1 MNDDQNNSITL
12 LINHLLLLPRIWAR
26 LARGAGACGM
36 GGGGVGVAMAAL
48 MTPPHV
54 LFVLALLK
62 LRVPKQVDKC
72 KTSDLSLL
80 LCCEVVFKCLMSL
93 TVIQCEGSNKV
104 ASRLALNS
112 TYSIK
117 TNWNKR

>member
-1 MNDDQNNSITL
+1 
-12 LINHLLLLPRIWAR
+12 
-26 LARGAGACGM
+26 
-36 GGGGVGVAMAAL
+36 

-62 LRVPKQVDKC
+62 LRVPKQVNKN

-93 TVIQCEGSNKV
+93 TVIRAKAAIRWQAV
-104 ASRLALNS
+104 WR
-112 TYSIK
+112 
-117 TNWNKR
+117 